1 MGIGIGCVVNVL
13 NPSRLPPPPG
23 PGQLHDPEVI
33 QQLQRVAYS
42 TLCVAYSTLG
52 VTASEVSALPR
63 HTCTVLPYFIQS
75 SVLFSF
81 FFLFIFIFTTHTVMK
96 MNKEQNGKIHI
107 L

>member
-52 VTASEVSALPR
+52 VTASEVSALLR
-63 HTCTVLPYFIQS
+63 HTARSGQS
-75 SVLFSF
+75 GPIWGV
-81 FFLFIFIFTTHTVMK
+81 VP
-96 MNKEQNGKIHI
+96 GPA
-107 L
+107 